1 METINYCQSELN
13 YISIPLEL
21 YNNFNKLGLI
31 PSDVREANVG
41 KSNYAKHT
49 IQPWSI
55 WIDYDLNP
63 WDADIVKRILRTKE
77 EEGMSLKESRL
88 MDYEKIIHICQE
100 RIRQLNSETDENVST
115 ETESSVETSIST
127 ENGIYTLPTDTSCL
141 GELAIPNPSRYCVVS
156 SDPKPEI
163 KYVLKGSEIEAYNEF
178 KEKHKDCCASVMT
191 CFSHESGIGTSVKMF
206 CPKCRESKDITDYG
220 NW

>member
-1 METINYCQSELN
+1 MEGINYCHTELN
-13 YISIPLEL
+13 YTSIPTEL

-31 PSDVREANVG
+31 PNDVREANVG

-88 MDYEKIIHICQE
+88 MDYEKIIHICKE
-100 RIRQLNSETDENVST
+100 RMRQLNSETSEDVSI
-115 ETESSVETSIST
+115 ETEIPAETSIST
-127 ENGIYTLPTDTSCL
+127 ENGIYTASTDASCL
-141 GELAIPNPSRYCVVS
+141 GGLAIPNPSRYRVVR

-178 KEKHKDCCASVMT
+178 REKHKDCCASVMT
-191 CFSHESGIGTSVKMF
+191 CFSHESGIGTSVIML
-206 CPKCRESKDITDYG
+206 CPKCGESKDITNYD